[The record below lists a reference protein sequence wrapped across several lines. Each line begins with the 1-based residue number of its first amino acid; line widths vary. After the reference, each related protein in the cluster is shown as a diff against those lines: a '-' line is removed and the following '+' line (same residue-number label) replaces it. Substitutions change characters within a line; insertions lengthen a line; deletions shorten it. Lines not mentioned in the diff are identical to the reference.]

1 MKKPLIAIAVAVLA
15 AATAC
20 VAADFP
26 YYPEYAEEFAKVEEV
41 TPLLA
46 KKVVMTHPFICPAG
60 AIVCE
65 PLVLR
70 DIVGKPTWIS
80 INAYAG
86 DDLSLVDRY
95 NRIVRRL
102 NAGER
107 IDASELEQ
115 DLSYFRGSWEFT
127 WVILGAYTIHSL
139 GFPAASY
146 GALPVLSGFRPA
158 LAFARE
164 ELGSDDLYF
173 NRIAG
178 TGFSQWQG
186 FEFEAPT
193 GEKVMVE
200 YEACGGDVHLLDIE
214 EYKAGSRETA
224 KTEVSIIESFE
235 ASGRFEERLRAWA
248 AIDAGI
254 PDEVAA
260 DDYARIPPDEGE
272 E

>member
-1 MKKPLIAIAVAVLA
+1 MRILTAALLLA
-15 AATAC
+15 AA
-20 VAADFP
+20 AAHAECEFP
-26 YYPEYAEEFAKVEEV
+26 YYPEYAGEFAKVEEV

-46 KKVVMTHPFICPAG
+46 KKVLMTRPFICPAG

-95 NRIVRRL
+95 NGIVRRL

-107 IDASELEQ
+107 LEASALEQ
-115 DLSYFRGSWEFT
+115 DLSYFKGSGEFA
-127 WVILGAYTIHSL
+127 WVTLGAYTVHSL

-146 GALPVLSGFRPA
+146 GALPALGDFRPT

-164 ELGSDDLYF
+164 ELGSEDLCL
-173 NRIAG
+173 NRIVG
-178 TGFSQWQG
+178 IGFSLWQA

-193 GEKVMVE
+193 GETVIVE

-214 EYKAGSRETA
+214 KFTAGCREAA
-224 KTEVSIIESFE
+224 KLDVSIIERFE
-235 ASGRFEERLRAWA
+235 ASGRLEERLREWA
-248 AIDAGI
+248 EIDAGI

-260 DDYARIPPDEGE
+260 EEYVRIPKRTDD
-272 E
+272 